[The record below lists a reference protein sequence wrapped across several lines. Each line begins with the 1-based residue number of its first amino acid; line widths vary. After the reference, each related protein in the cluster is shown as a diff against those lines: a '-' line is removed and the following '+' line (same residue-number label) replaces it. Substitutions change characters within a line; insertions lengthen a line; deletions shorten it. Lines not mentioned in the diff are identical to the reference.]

1 MKIDA
6 IKLNRDVVFADV
18 NRTGNFAAGDVLR
31 VPEDISESAAESLL
45 GPSHTGHAEPHAV
58 IADRNLAEAEAVRR
72 GVPKKPAAK
81 QED

>member
-1 MKIDA
+1 MNA
-6 IKLNRDVVFADV
+6 IKLNRPLVFATVDS
-18 NRTGNFAAGDVLR
+18 RGNFEAGAVLR
-31 VPEDISESAAESLL
+31 VPEDVPQCVAENLL